1 MNFPHPNPEFPPPPR
16 RGSLPWGIVAAV
28 LGALAGVSL
37 LVAAIMNRDGT
48 MLGAG
53 LAGALGFGIGG
64 GIAFTRHAR
73 TGGWRSGRIIPA
85 IISTDSNNAMQNAL
99 VTSWWDGQVRT
110 IELAPGR
117 LYQSLTEGT
126 VVWLIQPTNF
136 VPAQFIEIAAPEEFR
151 MTPVSAE
158 AEAWLAD
165 RLG

>member
-16 RGSLPWGIVAAV
+16 RGSLPWGTVAAV
-28 LGALAGVSL
+28 LAALAGVSL
-37 LVAAIMNRDGT
+37 LVAAIMNKNGT
-48 MLGAG
+48 MLGVGIAG
-53 LAGALGFGIGG
+53 TLVFGIGG

-85 IISTDSNNAMQNAL
+85 IISTDSDNVAQQAL

-110 IELAPGR
+110 IGLPPGH
-117 LYQSLTEGT
+117 LYKSLTQGT

-136 VPAQFIEIAAPEEFR
+136 VPAQFIEIAAPEEFK
-151 MTPVSAE
+151 MTPVSPE
-158 AEAWLAD
+158 AEAWLAE